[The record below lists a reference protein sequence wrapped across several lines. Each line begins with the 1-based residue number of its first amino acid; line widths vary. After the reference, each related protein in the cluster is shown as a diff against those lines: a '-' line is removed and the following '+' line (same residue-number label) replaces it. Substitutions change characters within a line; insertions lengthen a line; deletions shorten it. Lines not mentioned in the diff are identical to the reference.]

1 MDQYNQT
8 IINMKV
14 RKKKESIQHLCNSK
28 QILKKKAKLLN
39 PWQKKKGETFWDAE
53 KMTMFQNK

>member
-1 MDQYNQT
+1 
-8 IINMKV
+8 MKV
-14 RKKKESIQHLCNSK
+14 RKKKNLSNIYVTPK
-28 QILKKKAKLLN
+28 KRKKKKAKLLN

>member
-1 MDQYNQT
+1 
-8 IINMKV
+8 MKV
-14 RKKKESIQHLCNSK
+14 RKKKNLFNIYVTPK
-28 QILKKKAKLLN
+28 KFKKKAKLLN

>member
-1 MDQYNQT
+1 
-8 IINMKV
+8 MKV
-14 RKKKESIQHLCNSK
+14 RKKKNLSNIYVTPNKCK
-28 QILKKKAKLLN
+28 KKKAKLLN